1 MVLVTVSLSPRRED
15 RAPGTP
21 TPVSEH
27 IQPAKTLDR
36 IGLSH
41 SLPRSCQ
48 HPPHG
53 GCGTTRF
60 FHHPGEAPPRRGLL
74 APVAQL
80 HRNRRHQHTPHNT
93 THPPNPPPPHK
104 KKKERKTKTPPPEKI
119 FFYIKKNIFF
129 GGGGGEV
136 VPLLFR

>member
-15 RAPGTP
+15 RAPGTH

-53 GCGTTRF
+53 GCGTTRL
-60 FHHPGEAPPRRGLL
+60 FHHPAEAPPRRGLPP
-74 APVAQL
+74 PVAQL
-80 HRNRRHQHTPHNT
+80 HRKRRQQHTPHNT
-93 THPPNPPPPHK
+93 TPSHHTDTGNRYRESLHK
-104 KKKERKTKTPPPEKI
+104 GTLYLERYNLPVRRM
-119 FFYIKKNIFF
+119 
-129 GGGGGEV
+129 GGCA
-136 VPLLFR
+136 PSL